1 MIRLIGTLLA
11 LIVLMLPAIAGDSPK
26 PDLSQVEWLLGTW
39 QRQQKN
45 GFLYEH
51 WARGDS
57 TYLSGLAFTLK
68 GKQDTL
74 VTERMKMLQTD
85 TALFFVAVVAHNDSA
100 ICFKL
105 TSNDSGR
112 LVFENPKHDFPT
124 KVIYQAAPPDSM
136 HARIEGVIEGQDKG
150 IDFLFS
156 KVK

>member
-1 MIRLIGTLLA
+1 MRRLTCTLLLLLA
-11 LIVLMLPAIAGDSPK
+11 LMLPAIAGDSPK

-51 WARGDS
+51 WERGDS
-57 TYLSGLAFTLK
+57 THFSGLAFTLK
-68 GKQDTL
+68 GKDTL

-100 ICFKL
+100 VYFKL
-105 TSNDSGR
+105 TSADSGR
-112 LVFENPKHDFPT
+112 MIFENPKHDFPT
-124 KVIYQAAPPDSM
+124 RVIYRAAPPDSM
-136 HARIEGVIEGQDKG
+136 YARIEGVIKGQDKG

-156 KVK
+156 RVK